1 MMIGNVFAQN
11 KNMTDTIFSIRE
23 VEVVGTNLKKNEVG
37 KLNVPLQY
45 LPLSVTTVSANT
57 LDMRGIVNMQD
68 AVKFLP
74 NTRMRTTYGAY
85 QQFEVRGFD
94 FTPIMIDGVRD
105 ERTSITNSAP
115 LPDLSSV
122 ESI

>member
-1 MMIGNVFAQN
+1 MKKYLYIIIGTMMIGNVFAQN

-57 LDMRGIVNMQD
+57 LDMEYAGCCKVL
-68 AVKFLP
+68 A
-74 NTRMRTTYGAY
+74 
-85 QQFEVRGFD
+85 
-94 FTPIMIDGVRD
+94 
-105 ERTSITNSAP
+105 
-115 LPDLSSV
+115 
-122 ESI
+122 